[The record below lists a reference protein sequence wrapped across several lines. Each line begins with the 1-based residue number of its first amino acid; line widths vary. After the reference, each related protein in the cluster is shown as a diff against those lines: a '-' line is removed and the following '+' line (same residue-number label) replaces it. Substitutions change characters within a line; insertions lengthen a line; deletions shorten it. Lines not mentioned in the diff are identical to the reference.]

1 MHVRSELLHQISYPW
16 LGRGPRPEDLEKG
29 GRENMD
35 FLRKHIIS
43 FTLTRSIKEVLHKG
57 HTHNGE
63 RS

>member
-1 MHVRSELLHQISYPW
+1 MRSELLQPDFVSLARQRTAP
-16 LGRGPRPEDLEKG
+16 RGSGERG
-29 GRENMD
+29 QREHGFVKILN
-35 FLRKHIIS
+35 IS